1 MGKKRIRIGVD
12 VGGTNT
18 DICAIN
24 EETAELMVYKLP
36 SSVHDQSEA
45 VVEGVKVISENYDF
59 KGEDVTRFMHGTT
72 VATNAIL
79 EGRGADTALV
89 TTEGFR
95 DLLEIGRQKRPDLY
109 DMQADKVKTLIRR
122 EKRIEIKE
130 RMKYSGEIITPLTD
144 EEIDRVI
151 EELKKVNAEA
161 VAVMLLNAYINSE
174 NEEKIRKAIK
184 EKLPDTFLTVSSD
197 LSRQFREYERLCGTV
212 LNSFVGP
219 EVKKYMNNLKKT
231 LEDIGIMN
239 TYINHS
245 NGGLMSIEES
255 MQYPVKTAL
264 SGPAAG
270 VVGAKYITDLAGETS
285 IITVDVGGTSTDV
298 SLVVAGS
305 VEASDEKTI
314 SGYPVR
320 IPSIDIS
327 TIGAGGGSIGWIDSG
342 GILKVG
348 PKSAGADPGPACYMR
363 GGQEATITDAR
374 VVLGHLNNKTLLGGR
389 LPIDSDLS
397 YKAVQK
403 LADKIG
409 MDVMETAKGIVQ
421 VSNSNIIKEIKNVT
435 VAKGYNPSD
444 FCLVPFGGSGPLHAA
459 ELIEEMNIKKALV
472 PKAPGL
478 LAAYGL
484 LTENMRRDFVQT
496 RVMNLDAESMASF
509 RAQFTALEKEAEKW
523 YAQEN
528 IPMDKRGKEYF
539 LDMRYQGQNH
549 EIRVPVDIDAITDE
563 KELRAAFIKTY
574 ERLYSFSSDDAVQIV
589 NFGLSA
595 IGNIILPLVN
605 EEAYAGEDPSKAII
619 GSRRVYEGGGCFKDY
634 TLYDRDLLGNGN
646 IINGPAIVEQMDSTT
661 VILANQYAVVD
672 KYLNMIIERR
682 PKGGDDNE

>member
-151 EELKKVNAEA
+151 GELKKVNAEA

-264 SGPAAG
+264 S
-270 VVGAKYITDLAGETS
+270 
-285 IITVDVGGTSTDV
+285 
-298 SLVVAGS
+298 
-305 VEASDEKTI
+305 
-314 SGYPVR
+314 
-320 IPSIDIS
+320 
-327 TIGAGGGSIGWIDSG
+327 
-342 GILKVG
+342 
-348 PKSAGADPGPACYMR
+348 
-363 GGQEATITDAR
+363 
-374 VVLGHLNNKTLLGGR
+374 
-389 LPIDSDLS
+389 
-397 YKAVQK
+397 
-403 LADKIG
+403 
-409 MDVMETAKGIVQ
+409 
-421 VSNSNIIKEIKNVT
+421 
-435 VAKGYNPSD
+435 
-444 FCLVPFGGSGPLHAA
+444 
-459 ELIEEMNIKKALV
+459 
-472 PKAPGL
+472 
-478 LAAYGL
+478 
-484 LTENMRRDFVQT
+484 
-496 RVMNLDAESMASF
+496 
-509 RAQFTALEKEAEKW
+509 
-523 YAQEN
+523 
-528 IPMDKRGKEYF
+528 
-539 LDMRYQGQNH
+539 
-549 EIRVPVDIDAITDE
+549 
-563 KELRAAFIKTY
+563 
-574 ERLYSFSSDDAVQIV
+574 
-589 NFGLSA
+589 
-595 IGNIILPLVN
+595 
-605 EEAYAGEDPSKAII
+605 
-619 GSRRVYEGGGCFKDY
+619 
-634 TLYDRDLLGNGN
+634 
-646 IINGPAIVEQMDSTT
+646 
-661 VILANQYAVVD
+661 
-672 KYLNMIIERR
+672 
-682 PKGGDDNE
+682 

>member
-151 EELKKVNAEA
+151 GELKKVNAEA

-374 VVLGHLNNKTLLGGR
+374 VVLGHLNNKALLGGR
-389 LPIDSDLS
+389 LPIDCDLS

>member
-151 EELKKVNAEA
+151 GELKKVNAEA

-595 IGNIILPLVN
+595 IGNIILPWSCPPAQRQVDVLC
-605 EEAYAGEDPSKAII
+605 GLP
-619 GSRRVYEGGGCFKDY
+619 
-634 TLYDRDLLGNGN
+634 LGVWA
-646 IINGPAIVEQMDSTT
+646 P
-661 VILANQYAVVD
+661 
-672 KYLNMIIERR
+672 
-682 PKGGDDNE
+682 

>member
-144 EEIDRVI
+144 EEINRVI
-151 EELKKVNAEA
+151 GELKKVNAEA